1 MHLCE
6 LMTYPVKAL
15 APGLLRA
22 ERHRFKPLLDNFY
35 HYTLYKPGLLY
46 YSIKKFLAQV
56 NCLCTQVKFKKSI
69 IRENSVNKTNS
80 LETAII

>member
-1 MHLCE
+1 MHLNE
-6 LMTYPVKAL
+6 LMTYPVKAS
-15 APGLLRA
+15 APGLFRA
-22 ERHRFKPLLDNFY
+22 ERHRFKHLLDNFY

-46 YSIKKFLAQV
+46 YSVKKFLAQV
-56 NCLCTQVKFKKSI
+56 YCLCTQVKKSI